1 MVPRNRPPSHTLY
14 QVCIVS
20 LVGGGGGGGDGGGV
34 VKL

>member
-14 QVCIVS
+14 QVSIVS